1 MDALEKA
8 TDTRIYDC
16 PEYGE
21 DKVDEEEVIYEEA
34 GKKLQQINVQVQS
47 SPKRRKRATVSALGN
62 LILVNG
68 ILLQKLIWL
77 TVRKNCSSDLEN
89 VLKFEAEGRE
99 FAKILR
105 SLEQFIQTV
114 KGQNNF
120 W

>member
-1 MDALEKA
+1 MKWVLLIWNNIGLEFVSTLILGQEDQTEVIYSDPLDALEKA

-62 LILVNG
+62 LIL
-68 ILLQKLIWL
+68 IK
-77 TVRKNCSSDLEN
+77 
-89 VLKFEAEGRE
+89 KF
-99 FAKILR
+99 FQSPIYPL
-105 SLEQFIQTV
+105 
-114 KGQNNF
+114 
-120 W
+120 